1 MSVFTGLFVNEFFY
15 CHLKELVFSF
25 LNIGPEQMAA
35 STLIA
40 IPDIYSKSN
49 HYIWTETYSDQAEFS

>member
-15 CHLKELVFSF
+15 CHLKEVVFSF

-49 HYIWTETYSDQAEFS
+49 Q